1 MAIDKENQ
9 ISTINDEEIK
19 KVLKAFKLS
28 YKKEREKYEEE
39 NIKIE
44 DVVSLTRNFSG
55 KSAEFAATIILT
67 IMIAMPLKEFI
78 ALMDTAK
85 SISKA
90 KFLEAIKEILKE
102 KVKKGAD
109 NDIYN

>member
-1 MAIDKENQ
+1 MLRNSRKMVKN
-9 ISTINDEEIK
+9 TI
-19 KVLKAFKLS
+19 
-28 YKKEREKYEEE
+28 
-39 NIKIE
+39 
-44 DVVSLTRNFSG
+44 
-55 KSAEFAATIILT
+55 
-67 IMIAMPLKEFI
+67 
-78 ALMDTAK
+78 K